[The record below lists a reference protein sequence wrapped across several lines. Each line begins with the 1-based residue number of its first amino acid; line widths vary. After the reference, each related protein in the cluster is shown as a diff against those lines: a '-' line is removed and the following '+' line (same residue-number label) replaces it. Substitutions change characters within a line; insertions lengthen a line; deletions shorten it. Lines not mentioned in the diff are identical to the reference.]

1 MKNYMRI
8 KIKNGKLFILIKCQY
23 QMEFQLDVYFKSLK
37 IGKILKYLLIYLN
50 NIILASIVIH
60 SYVRIFTSYLLY
72 LRILRLIRQFFINF
86 QKEDTVVFNYV
97 FYWYM
102 LHDIFFHY
110 DLGFFFFN
118 NYLIIR
124 LYLKDGLKII
134 TFQSDFEVDIFN

>member
-1 MKNYMRI
+1 
-8 KIKNGKLFILIKCQY
+8 
-23 QMEFQLDVYFKSLK
+23 MEFQLDVYFKSLK

-97 FYWYM
+97 FY
-102 LHDIFFHY
+102 
-110 DLGFFFFN
+110 
-118 NYLIIR
+118 
-124 LYLKDGLKII
+124 
-134 TFQSDFEVDIFN
+134 